1 MRHIAIIPARKNSKG
16 LKKKNRILIDG
27 CLKFI
32 TKIKWFNQII
42 ISSDDSLIINKAK
55 ENNLDF
61 IKRSKKLSTGNI
73 SIKSVMIDV
82 VKKKNLDKN
91 TVIWLIYLPL
101 IGKKKIYFD
110 NAKKIIEKNITRS
123 ICSFVPVKS
132 HPYNSWYLKGK
143 KMVRLFN
150 KDIYRRQDLPKMWE
164 HNHLICAFK
173 VKELNKLNS
182 ELINKNTIPIIFDKK
197 IATNIIEVD
206 YKEDLKKININNV

>member
-1 MRHIAIIPARKNSKG
+1 MRNIAIIPDRKNSKG

-82 VKKKNLDKN
+82 VKKKN
-91 TVIWLIYLPL
+91 
-101 IGKKKIYFD
+101 
-110 NAKKIIEKNITRS
+110 
-123 ICSFVPVKS
+123 
-132 HPYNSWYLKGK
+132 
-143 KMVRLFN
+143 
-150 KDIYRRQDLPKMWE
+150 
-164 HNHLICAFK
+164 
-173 VKELNKLNS
+173 
-182 ELINKNTIPIIFDKK
+182 
-197 IATNIIEVD
+197 
-206 YKEDLKKININNV
+206 